1 MPREPRL
8 PSPGRNFPL
17 DIPFHRTLSPKGAR
31 AAFQFTILL
40 LLAATPHSEKR
51 LVKIFYWTD
60 VIIFIAFAAFIV
72 SHEAW
77 STRFLIGVGIAIAG
91 LALSMLARAQLGRSF
106 SIRAQARMLVTTGLY
121 SKFRHPIYLF
131 RGIAFLGLFIAWGK
145 LIPLLCFLLI
155 YPVQILRARKEGKVL
170 EQAFG
175 EEYRRYRASTW
186 F

>member
-1 MPREPRL
+1 M
-8 PSPGRNFPL
+8 
-17 DIPFHRTLSPKGAR
+17 K
-31 AAFQFTILL
+31 IL
-40 LLAATPHSEKR
+40 
-51 LVKIFYWTD
+51 YWTD
-60 VIIFIAFAAFIV
+60 VCIFLAFAVLVVFQ
-72 SHEAW
+72 EPW
-77 STRFLIGVGIAIAG
+77 STRYLVGLGMAIAG
-91 LALSMLARAQLGRSF
+91 FALSILARVQLGRSF

-155 YPVQILRARKEGKVL
+155 YPAQILRARKEEKVL

-175 EEYRRYRASTW
+175 EEYRRYKASTW

>member
-1 MPREPRL
+1 M
-8 PSPGRNFPL
+8 
-17 DIPFHRTLSPKGAR
+17 K
-31 AAFQFTILL
+31 IL
-40 LLAATPHSEKR
+40 
-51 LVKIFYWTD
+51 YWTD

-77 STRFLIGVGIAIAG
+77 SARFLIGVVVAIAG
-91 LALSMLARAQLGRSF
+91 LALSLLARAQLGRSF
-106 SIRAQARMLVTTGLY
+106 TIRAQARRLVTTGLY

-131 RGIAFLGLFIAWGK
+131 RGIAFLGLFIALGE

-155 YPVQILRARKEGKVL
+155 YSLQIPRAKKEEKVL